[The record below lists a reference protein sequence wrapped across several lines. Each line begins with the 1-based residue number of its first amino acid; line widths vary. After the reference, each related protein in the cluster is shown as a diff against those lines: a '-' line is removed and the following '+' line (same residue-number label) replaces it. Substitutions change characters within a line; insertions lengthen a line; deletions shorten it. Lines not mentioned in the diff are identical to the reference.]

1 MCVDMIQQ
9 VSKISLFI
17 IMDFLLQL
25 TQPSGVLQ
33 SPPASSSPTRPSP
46 TPSPS
51 PSTSRR
57 SSGCFQAAA

>member
-1 MCVDMIQQ
+1 
-9 VSKISLFI
+9 
-17 IMDFLLQL
+17 
-25 TQPSGVLQ
+25 LQ